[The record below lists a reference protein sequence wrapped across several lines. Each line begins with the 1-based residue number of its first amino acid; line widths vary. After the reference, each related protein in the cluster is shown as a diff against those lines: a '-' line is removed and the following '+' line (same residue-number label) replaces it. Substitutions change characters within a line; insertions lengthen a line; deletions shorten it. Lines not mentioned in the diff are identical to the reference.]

1 MVQFEYIKP
10 SGGLKEGAIGG
21 GNWATYV
28 EDKKVVLF
36 HLWIEP
42 LERNAGFGSMII
54 ENITQEAQQANLEEF
69 VVHIGND
76 GNTARFLKRR
86 GFVVDSVDEP
96 SVIATKKL
104 DHNAK
109 I

>member
-1 MVQFEYIKP
+1 MVRFEYIKP
-10 SGGLKEGAIGG
+10 NGGLKEGTIGG

-69 VVHIGND
+69 VVSIGNNGD
-76 GNTARFLKRR
+76 AARFLKRR

-96 SVIATKKL
+96 SVIATK
-104 DHNAK
+104 N
-109 I
+109 

>member
-1 MVQFEYIKP
+1 MVRFEYIRP
-10 SGGLKEGAIGG
+10 SGGVKEGTIGG
-21 GNWATYV
+21 GTWATSV
-28 EDKKVVLF
+28 EDKQVILF

-54 ENITQEAQQANLEEF
+54 ENIMQEAQQANLEEF

-76 GNTARFLKRR
+76 GDAARFLKRR
-86 GFVVDSVDEP
+86 GFVIDSVDEP